1 MTALSSPVPTEAP
14 ATGRAP
20 ATAPPA
26 PHSTRTGPRVWSAV
40 TGSVVPLAVGV
51 VFSAPL
57 IYLVWR
63 TFELE
68 SRFEVLTRSTTLVP
82 LWRTIV
88 LAASVG
94 LSTAVL
100 GTAFAW
106 LVVRTDL
113 PGRRWLRA
121 VAALP
126 LVLPSFVGATALLAG
141 MATGGLMSQALEP
154 LGVERL
160 PRIEGFWGSWFV
172 LTLFT
177 YPMVYLPV
185 AARLQSL
192 PTSLEESARLLGRG
206 TWRIGREVVMPQAR
220 SAVAAGTLLVVL
232 YTISDFGV
240 VSLLRYGT
248 LTQEIYLSKLDPA
261 TWLPLSLVLAAL
273 ALAVTA
279 GERSIARRRQFLTS
293 SRTRPAA
300 PLHLGRLRWPAAIAV
315 VFVVANA
322 VLGPLLVLVYWVV
335 RGYTSGSSS
344 TALNLDPT
352 ELAGPAVSTV
362 LVSVAAAFVSV
373 VVVLPVARSLR
384 RRRRA
389 GGLASVLVVAG
400 YAMPGLIVALSLV
413 FWTLSSDVLDSLYQT
428 VPLLILA
435 YTIHFG
441 AQAMRTA
448 QVAAE
453 TLPVRMEDA
462 ARMLGAPAWRRF
474 AVVELPIMLPGLLAG
489 AGLVLQSAMKE
500 LPATLVLS
508 PPGFTTL
515 ATEIWSAYEY
525 GSYAQMGMAGLVL
538 VAVSGVLTWALVVRR
553 SELL

>member
-1 MTALSSPVPTEAP
+1 MLSE
-14 ATGRAP
+14 
-20 ATAPPA
+20 
-26 PHSTRTGPRVWSAV
+26 
-40 TGSVVPLAVGV
+40 SVLPLAIGL
-51 VFSAPL
+51 VFAAPL
-57 IYLVWR
+57 LYLVWR
-63 TFELE
+63 TLDLDSEFSLL
-68 SRFEVLTRSTTLVP
+68 VRSTTLVP
-82 LWRTIV
+82 LWRTVV
-88 LAASVG
+88 LAAGVG
-94 LSTAVL
+94 FSTALIGTVL
-100 GTAFAW
+100 AW
-106 LVVRTDL
+106 LLVRTDL
-113 PGRRWLRA
+113 PGRRWLRV

-141 MATGGLMSQALEP
+141 MTTGGLIAELVEP
-154 LGVERL
+154 LGIESL
-160 PRIEGFWGSWFV
+160 PRIEGFWGAWFV

-185 AARLQSL
+185 AARLHTL

-206 TWRIGREVVMPQAR
+206 TWRTGREVVMPQAY
-220 SAVAAGTLLVVL
+220 SSIAAGTLLVVL

-248 LTQEIYLSKLDPA
+248 LTEEIYLSKLDPA
-261 TWLPLSLVLAAL
+261 TWLPLSLVLAVL
-273 ALAVTA
+273 ALVVTA
-279 GERSIARRRQFLTS
+279 GERSVARRRTVVVS
-293 SRTRPAA
+293 SGTRPAP
-300 PLHLGRLRWPAAIAV
+300 PLALGRWRWPAAAAV
-315 VFVVANA
+315 VLLVVNA
-322 VLGPLLVLVYWVV
+322 VLGPLAVLGYWVV
-335 RGYTSGSSS
+335 RGYRSGSSS
-344 TALNLDPT
+344 TALALRPADLVGPT
-352 ELAGPAVSTV
+352 ASTV
-362 LVSVAAAFVSV
+362 VVSVVAAIVCV
-373 VVVLPVARSLR
+373 VVVLPVARSLRRR

-413 FWTLSSDVLDSLYQT
+413 FWTLSSDVLDALYQT

-448 QVAAE
+448 QVAVE
-453 TLPVRMEDA
+453 SVPSRMEDA

-508 PPGFTTL
+508 PPGFSTL

-525 GSYAQMGMAGLVL
+525 GSYAQMGIAGIVL
-538 VAVSGVLTWALVVRR
+538 VAVSGVLTWLLVIRR